1 MAADS
6 AACPS
11 FTDPSDPAAD
21 PFNDEPLP
29 LFLTDPVPEMD
40 RDLEVLLRII
50 FGIYA

>member
-6 AACPS
+6 AAGPS
-11 FTDPSDPAAD
+11 FTDPLDPAAD
-21 PFNDEPLP
+21 PFNDDPLP